1 MPTAQLAEELV
12 LEHVNDGDLLARVLK
27 PYRPHCRYLQSA
39 TVSVETAADAEAR
52 VSAVC
57 ELEIPESCYIDDTG
71 HFNSVEF
78 NICYNQ
84 MLYYTVAMA
93 VQEKIVKPFSG
104 WTMEDYWQRQL
115 ADFLITD
122 FRSTFKRQ
130 MRGRRFRGEIEIAN
144 VLEWEGNDLRPALI
158 VLPTVCR
165 YWDDHGGEARGE
177 VRIAITNPPAQS
189 SSEARNV

>member
-1 MPTAQLAEELV
+1 MPMRTSELAALSV
-12 LEHVNDGDLLARVLK
+12 LEYAHDADLMAQVLK
-27 PYRPHCRYLQSA
+27 PYRPHCRYVKSA
-39 TVSVETAADAEAR
+39 TVTADAGSDSVA
-52 VSAVC
+52 AVC

-84 MLYYTVAMA
+84 MLYYTVAKS
-93 VQEKIVKPFSG
+93 VKEQIVKPFSD
-104 WTMEDYWQRQL
+104 WTMQDFWQRQL

-130 MRGRRFRGEIEIAN
+130 MRGRRFRGEIEIPSA
-144 VLEWEGNDLRPALI
+144 LEWEGSDLRPALI

-165 YWDDHGGEARGE
+165 YWDDHGGDSRGE
-177 VRIAITNPPAQS
+177 VKIAITNPPKRSDA
-189 SSEARNV
+189 